1 MEVSDNPRKDGLGLT
16 NRPST
21 LPHYKPGIS
30 YFTPSLKI
38 HKLNKEQLIPGA
50 EPPIRLITALQ
61 DGVTKRSDVYLVENI
76 LKQLEKDF
84 CADLLTDTTDALKWL
99 EGVNTEFEEYDKS
112 KFKAFTFDFKSL
124 YDSLSPDLV
133 IEALRTAMKE
143 CRPDWSQEYTEWLIT
158 LVNMD
163 LRSSIGVF
171 DGAWYRQKNGVPT
184 GGSLCVQ
191 LANIIV
197 YYVMRKVIY
206 SNESLMKNI
215 ASVKRYID
223 DGAGLSSGDKV
234 TFKDWI
240 NTVNSNLHSY
250 GLNIDEHAITD
261 PGSFVPFLDIQFCFS
276 TSGILETDLYIKETD
291 SRAYLNFGSSHPKH
305 TFSGIVY
312 SQCLRLRRIT
322 NDNDRL
328 KLRLEELKEAFF
340 NADYPKNMVN
350 NIANKVQSLARSL
363 ERKPE
368 IETTNSDPKQ
378 VRLVSSFGSDAD
390 IVKSVSMFERTLSR
404 TRSFSSEDVYLR
416 NTPTSILSPTV
427 TQTKPDRKIVEYVKK
442 TGPSLRNRL
451 IKTRH
456 LAVGRRFGQTSPCN
470 SKNRKC
476 CEMLMDCHQFSI
488 NGQLVN
494 VALGS
499 CASYNIIYLIMCTFP
514 NCKKCYTGR
523 SVRVLRV
530 RMSEHRRAFYQI
542 LDGKAVDPENDDFSP
557 GLHLKEHNCN
567 DKGDFNKF
575 FRVCLLEI
583 CSPKILAIR
592 EHLYI
597 QKYKTLRPNGINTS
611 NPFGIPIL
619 N

>member
-1 MEVSDNPRKDGLGLT
+1 
-16 NRPST
+16 
-21 LPHYKPGIS
+21 
-30 YFTPSLKI
+30 
-38 HKLNKEQLIPGA
+38 
-50 EPPIRLITALQ
+50 
-61 DGVTKRSDVYLVENI
+61 
-76 LKQLEKDF
+76 
-84 CADLLTDTTDALKWL
+84 
-99 EGVNTEFEEYDKS
+99 
-112 KFKAFTFDFKSL
+112 
-124 YDSLSPDLV
+124 
-133 IEALRTAMKE
+133 
-143 CRPDWSQEYTEWLIT
+143 
-158 LVNMD
+158 
-163 LRSSIGVF
+163 
-171 DGAWYRQKNGVPT
+171 
-184 GGSLCVQ
+184 
-191 LANIIV
+191 
-197 YYVMRKVIY
+197 
-206 SNESLMKNI
+206 
-215 ASVKRYID
+215 
-223 DGAGLSSGDKV
+223 
-234 TFKDWI
+234 
-240 NTVNSNLHSY
+240 
-250 GLNIDEHAITD
+250 
-261 PGSFVPFLDIQFCFS
+261 
-276 TSGILETDLYIKETD
+276 
-291 SRAYLNFGSSHPKH
+291 
-305 TFSGIVY
+305 
-312 SQCLRLRRIT
+312 
-322 NDNDRL
+322 
-328 KLRLEELKEAFF
+328 
-340 NADYPKNMVN
+340 MVN

-390 IVKSVSMFERTLSR
+390 IVKSVSKFERTLSR
-404 TRSFSSEDVYLR
+404 TRSFSTEDVDLR
-416 NTPTSILSPTV
+416 NTPTSILSPTL

-470 SKNRKC
+470 SKNCKC

-530 RMSEHRRAFYQI
+530 RIGEHRRAFYQI

-575 FRVCLLEI
+575 FRLCLLEI

-597 QKYKTLRPNGINTS
+597 RKYNTLRPNGINTS